1 MSQMEDLAPLLSR
14 AARGEQEAYR
24 EIYRRFRPL
33 LVRLASGFAALDAD
47 EVEDVVQESFVR
59 AFRAL
64 PKLRASGAFEP
75 WLLSIARNRAMTTM
89 AHKSTGSR
97 LRAQL
102 SQETE
107 LETPAL
113 PTALRLERETGLVRE
128 MIAELPEGAGKRTVE
143 LFYIEGRLT
152 AREIAEQLGVGKS
165 AVTMRLERFRA
176 KVKREL
182 LRRLLA
188 AQWE

>member
-1 MSQMEDLAPLLSR
+1 MTQMEDLAPLLSR

-33 LVRLASGFAALDAD
+33 LVRLASGFAALDTD

-75 WLLSIARNRAMTTM
+75 WLLSIARNRAMTSM
-89 AHKSTGSR
+89 VHKSTGAR
-97 LRAQL
+97 IKAQL
-102 SQETE
+102 FQESQ

-113 PTALRLERETGLVRE
+113 PSALKAERDSGLVRQL
-128 MIAELPEGAGKRTVE
+128 IAELPEGAEKRTVE
-143 LFYIEGRLT
+143 LFYVEGQLT

-165 AVTMRLERFRA
+165 AITMRLERFRA